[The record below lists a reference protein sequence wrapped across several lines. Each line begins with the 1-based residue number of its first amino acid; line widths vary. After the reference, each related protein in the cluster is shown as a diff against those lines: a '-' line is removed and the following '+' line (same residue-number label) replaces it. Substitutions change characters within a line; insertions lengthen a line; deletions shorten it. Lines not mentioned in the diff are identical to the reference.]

1 MNAFYQ
7 SAEPTHTCK
16 SCGATKLISM
26 FVRCTKSAS
35 GYRPLCNACKS
46 IQNAAHRAKR
56 SAKVVQEVQA
66 SRAAREANP
75 DIVPPRTFVPASTAW
90 VPQDAG
96 YVRNNGNKH
105 IPSKGFR
112 T

>member
-7 SAEPTHTCK
+7 PAEPTHTCNVCK
-16 SCGATKLISM
+16 QTKLLTL
-26 FVRCTKSAS
+26 FVRCNKSAS

-75 DIVPPRTFVPASTAW
+75 DIVPPRTFVPADTAW
-90 VPQDAG
+90 VPQDFG

-105 IPSKGFR
+105 IQSRGYR

>member
-26 FVRCTKSAS
+26 FVRCTKSVT
-35 GYRPLCNACKS
+35 GYRQLCTACKS
-46 IQNAAHRAKR
+46 KQNAAHRAKR
-56 SAKVVQEVQA
+56 AASVVQAVQET
-66 SRAAREANP
+66 RAAREADKN
-75 DIVPPRTFVPASTAW
+75 VTPPRTFVPANTAW
-90 VPQDAG
+90 VPQDIG

-105 IPSKGFR
+105 IQSRGFR